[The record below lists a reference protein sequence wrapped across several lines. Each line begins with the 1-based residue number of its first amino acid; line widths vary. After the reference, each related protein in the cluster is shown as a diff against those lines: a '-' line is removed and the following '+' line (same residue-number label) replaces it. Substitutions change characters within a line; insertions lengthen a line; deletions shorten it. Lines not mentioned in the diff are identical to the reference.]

1 MPALGV
7 VSTPNSRGRAATG
20 TTVVFMQVTAAHIT
34 TLQALPGSALGDH
47 AQAVGWLCMHGGTYN
62 LWHILMPLPNEVGI
76 WAVWMV
82 CDGIGVT
89 HDQV

>member
-1 MPALGV
+1 V
-7 VSTPNSRGRAATG
+7 E
-20 TTVVFMQVTAAHIT
+20 HT
-34 TLQALPGSALGDH
+34 TLYVVEHTTLYVPQ
-47 AQAVGWLCMHGGTYN
+47 VN
-62 LWHILMPLPNEVGI
+62 LWHILMPLPNEVGV